1 MLLRESEPLHQVRAQ
16 SRHPCCL
23 CWVLHGNHCHH
34 GPSAQ
39 PLPSLPHG
47 THSMQIQEQ
56 RHSTRGAHSFA
67 VGLKRSR
74 GGGFVEEVMRRTSS
88 WEVRNAGF
96 STNQL
101 NIITSITGAKKSLL
115 LLSALT
121 GHPQQKHTFL
131 CLPVFLGLQP
141 LLACL
146 LGKHLHPG
154 LTIPR
159 YSHVSFPRR
168 PEPCPVYIHTT
179 FTLSY
184 LNKYI

>member
-1 MLLRESEPLHQVRAQ
+1 MLLRESEPRHQVRAQ

-131 CLPVFLGLQP
+131 CLPVFSRAATTAGMPPGEASSSRVNHTSLFSR
-141 LLACL
+141 LLPQVARAVPR
-146 LGKHLHPG
+146 LH
-154 LTIPR
+154 
-159 YSHVSFPRR
+159 SHD
-168 PEPCPVYIHTT
+168 IHT
-179 FTLSY
+179 L
-184 LNKYI
+184 LLK